1 MDTALVVFSRSGLF
15 KKTISAR
22 EVRSREH
29 ARKLWPL
36 CTPDE
41 PHKLVMYVRG
51 SFDELNEC
59 TRRSYF
65 RKWPKLRGERIVEQI
80 ESQRED
86 YKKHISESAEHKKA
100 KSLITAELA
109 RRLSKGLGLRWSYK
123 DEDTS
128 EFHFEG
134 DLLLAAD
141 DVRMEHP
148 ITTPIDDKYIL
159 DVAVT
164 RKSLTGKL
172 TPIVLGGI
180 EIELGHP
187 FDGYKS
193 LVGKSLGFPLIS
205 VDISDLNISELTSEW
220 AKNILSATTLDNT
233 HGRRQTYVYLHDLVC
248 PQFCQYPLEQFNNGR
263 HQYLVFAPE
272 QSLEKIRKNLAYLAK
287 LLDLEKSTNLTI
299 VNGKSEPAMKDV
311 EKAGLI
317 VGAGWKQINPTQF
330 LRIAVNRKG
339 CSTEQNTYLFHTL
352 MARVLLSDRQTLVGY
367 KYSTTVSNSNSP
379 GDVWIGNE
387 YFGGLMKNRRVMP
400 KRLAEPL
407 SNILTV
413 LNELKSDTENTQYV

>member
-1 MDTALVVFSRSGLF
+1 MDKALVVFSRSGLF
-15 KKTISAR
+15 KTPISAR
-22 EVRSREH
+22 EIRSREH

-36 CTPDE
+36 CTPEE
-41 PHKLVMYVRG
+41 PYKLVMYVRG

-65 RKWPKLRGERIVEQI
+65 RTWPKLRGERIAEQI
-80 ESQRED
+80 KAQRED
-86 YKKHISESAEHKKA
+86 YKKQISESAEHKKA
-100 KSLITAELA
+100 KSLIASELTK
-109 RRLSKGLGLRWSYK
+109 RLSKGLGMRWSYK

-141 DVRMEHP
+141 DVKVEQP
-148 ITTPIDDKYIL
+148 IVTPIDDKYIL

-164 RKSLTGKL
+164 RRSLTGKS

-193 LVGKSLGFPLIS
+193 LAGKSLGFPLIS
-205 VDISDLNISELTSEW
+205 VDISDLKIDDLTPEW
-220 AKNILSATTLDNT
+220 AENVLSATTLNNIQ
-233 HGRRQTYVYLHDLVC
+233 GRRQTYVYLHNLVC
-248 PQFCQYPLEQFNNGR
+248 PQYCQYPIERYNDGR

-272 QSLEKIRKNLAYLAK
+272 ESLLNIRKKLACLAK
-287 LLDLEKSTNLTI
+287 LLNLEKSMNLAI

-311 EKAGLI
+311 EKAGSI
-317 VGAGWKQINPTQF
+317 VGSGWKQINPKQF

-339 CSTEQNTYLFHTL
+339 CSTEQNMYLFHTL
-352 MARVLLSDRQTLVGY
+352 MARVVLSDRRTLIGY
-367 KYSTTVSNSNSP
+367 KYSDSVSNSNSE
-379 GDVWIGNE
+379 GDIWIGNE
-387 YFGGLMKNRRVMP
+387 YFGGEMHNRRVMP

-407 SNILTV
+407 DNILNV
-413 LNELKSDTENTQYV
+413 LQNLKTNTETIL